1 LASSQSTRTAVAL
14 LLVVGALYFS
24 SGSFAR
30 WSDQGVTLACLL
42 LAIPLLWTLFWR
54 AKVRRRAFR
63 DFYLHADSGW
73 HRWIRGGVVMLGT
86 RALVALGLA
95 LLLVIG
101 LARTES
107 RVFWGAL
114 VFAALTWMS
123 SHGVLARRVAT
134 QAHPRFHRLLATRL
148 HGYAWFGGL
157 LLLLCGLAFFEPVP
171 DVRGLTLDE
180 AVLRFTQ
187 GYPAASRLLD
197 WGLVATEA
205 LRAIPH
211 WLMQN
216 LGQDLPGRLLGL
228 LAWSLVLAREW
239 VFAWP
244 LVLLFQAVQDAL
256 DGGVG
261 ARLEEMG

>member
-1 LASSQSTRTAVAL
+1 MTIGLL
-14 LLVVGALYFS
+14 LLVGVLYFS
-24 SGSFAR
+24 SGWLAQ
-30 WSDQGVTLACLL
+30 WSDRGLMLACVVM
-42 LAIPLLWTLFWR
+42 AIPLLWALFWR

-63 DFYLHADSGW
+63 DFYLDPGSGW
-73 HRWIRGGVVMLGT
+73 HRWIRGGVVMLAS
-86 RALVALGLA
+86 RAVLALAMA

-101 LARTES
+101 LARIES
-107 RVFWGAL
+107 RAFWGVL
-114 VFAALTWMS
+114 VVAAAAWIFS
-123 SHGVLARRVAT
+123 YDALARHVAGH
-134 QAHPRFHRLLATRL
+134 ANPRFHRLLATRL

-157 LLLLCGLAFFEPVP
+157 LLVLCGLAFFEPVP

-187 GYPAASRLLD
+187 GYPAASQLLD
-197 WGLVATEA
+197 WGLVASEA

-216 LGQDLPGRLLGL
+216 LGQGLPGRALAL
-228 LAWSLVLAREW
+228 LAWSLVLVREW

-244 LVLLFQAVQDAL
+244 LVLLFQAVQDVL
-256 DGGVG
+256 DGGLG